1 MKKILV
7 IGSMNMDFVTDVS
20 HMPAVGETILAQGLE
35 FVPGGKGAN
44 QAFAMGRLGGDVAML
59 GAVGADT
66 YGERLCENLHSAG
79 VDVSQVRRCQ
89 EAATSIAVI
98 GVTPQGDNSIIV
110 LPGANRTVDRAYL
123 EEHRGLLED
132 CDILAMQLEIP
143 LDTVVYAAKEAKA
156 LGKTVVLDP
165 APAVPDLPE
174 ELFPCLDL
182 IKPNET
188 ELSILTGRPY
198 RPEDL
203 GESARALQA
212 KGVRNVLVTLGGE
225 GSYLLKEDGSE
236 ARFPADKTV
245 PVVDTTAA
253 GDGFMAGLCVGLAQ
267 GQSLEEAA
275 ELAAA
280 VSDIVVTRRGAQS
293 SIPTREEVA
302 RALREKETKTHGKRS
317 E

>member
-1 MKKILV
+1 M
-7 IGSMNMDFVTDVS
+7 
-20 HMPAVGETILAQGLE
+20 
-35 FVPGGKGAN
+35 
-44 QAFAMGRLGGDVAML
+44 
-59 GAVGADT
+59 
-66 YGERLCENLHSAG
+66 
-79 VDVSQVRRCQ
+79 
-89 EAATSIAVI
+89 
-98 GVTPQGDNSIIV
+98 

-123 EEHRGLLED
+123 EEHRGLLEA

-143 LDTVVYAAKEAKA
+143 LDTVLYAAREAKA

-198 RPEDL
+198 RPEGL

-253 GDGFMAGLCVGLAQ
+253 GDSFMAGLCVGLAQ
-267 GQSLEEAA
+267 GHSLEEAA

>member
-7 IGSMNMDFVTDVS
+7 IGSMNMDFVTDVP

-110 LPGANRTVDRAYL
+110 LPGANRTVDQAYL
-123 EEHRGLLED
+123 EEHHGLLEA

-174 ELFPCLDL
+174 ELYPCLDL

-188 ELSILTGRPY
+188 ELSILTGRPFSL
-198 RPEDL
+198 ETL
-203 GESARALQA
+203 GDSARLLRQRGA
-212 KGVRNVLVTLGGE
+212 RNVLVTLGAE
-225 GSYLLKEDGSE
+225 GSYLLEEDGRE
-236 ARFPADKTV
+236 TRIPGDKTV
-245 PVVDTTAA
+245 QAVDTTAA
-253 GDGFMAGLCVGLAQ
+253 GDSYLAGVCVALSQGKGLAQ
-267 GQSLEEAA
+267 
-275 ELAAA
+275 AAA
-280 VSDIVVTRRGAQS
+280 LASAVASLVVTRRGAQT
-293 SIPTREEVA
+293 SIPDREEA
-302 RALREKETKTHGKRS
+302 QALLQQLDP
-317 E
+317 

>member
-1 MKKILV
+1 M
-7 IGSMNMDFVTDVS
+7 
-20 HMPAVGETILAQGLE
+20 
-35 FVPGGKGAN
+35 
-44 QAFAMGRLGGDVAML
+44 
-59 GAVGADT
+59 
-66 YGERLCENLHSAG
+66 
-79 VDVSQVRRCQ
+79 
-89 EAATSIAVI
+89 
-98 GVTPQGDNSIIV
+98 
-110 LPGANRTVDRAYL
+110 
-123 EEHRGLLED
+123 
-132 CDILAMQLEIP
+132 
-143 LDTVVYAAKEAKA
+143 
-156 LGKTVVLDP
+156 VLDP

-253 GDGFMAGLCVGLAQ
+253 GDSFMAGLCVGLAQ

-275 ELAAA
+275 GLAAA

-302 RALREKETKTHGKRS
+302 RALREKETETHGKRS

>member
-7 IGSMNMDFVTDVS
+7 IGSMNMDFVTDVP
-20 HMPAVGETILAQGLE
+20 HMPAVGETVLAQGLE

-66 YGERLCENLHSAG
+66 YGEKLCHNLQSAG
-79 VDVSQVRRCQ
+79 VDVSQIKRCCD
-89 EAATSIAVI
+89 AATSVAVI

-110 LPGANRTVDRAYL
+110 LPGANQAVDRAYL
-123 EEHRGLLED
+123 EEHHDLLEA

-143 LDTVVYAAKEAKA
+143 LDTVVYAAREAKA

-174 ELFPCLDL
+174 ELYPCLDL

-188 ELSILTGRPY
+188 ELAILTGRAY

-203 GESARALQA
+203 RDNALALQA
-212 KGVRNVLVTLGGE
+212 KGVKNVLVTLGGE

-245 PVVDTTAA
+245 KVVDTTAA
-253 GDGFMAGLCVGLAQ
+253 GDSFMAGLCVGLAQ

-275 ELAAA
+275 RLASA
-280 VSDIVVTRRGAQS
+280 VSDIVVTRRGAQT
-293 SIPTREEVA
+293 SIPTLEEVLA
-302 RALREKETKTHGKRS
+302 SPLRKGKIMQAS
-317 E
+317 

>member
-7 IGSMNMDFVTDVS
+7 IGSMNMDFVTDVP

-66 YGERLCENLHSAG
+66 YGERLCENLARAG

-110 LPGANRTVDRAYL
+110 LPGANRTVDQAYL
-123 EEHRGLLED
+123 EEHHGLLEA

-143 LDTVVYAAKEAKA
+143 LDTVLWAAKEAKA